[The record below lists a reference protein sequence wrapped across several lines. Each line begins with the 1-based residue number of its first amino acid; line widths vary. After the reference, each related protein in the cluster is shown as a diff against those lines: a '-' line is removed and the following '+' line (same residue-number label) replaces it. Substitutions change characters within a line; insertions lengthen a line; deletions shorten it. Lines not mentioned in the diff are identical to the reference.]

1 MQQNLPHKSQGIT
14 LAHLQPQPGTNEAEQ
29 SAGARAR
36 GRVGAGACEREAQPD
51 TGMGKHTRKG

>member
-36 GRVGAGACEREAQPD
+36 GRAGACEREAQPD